1 MIHIGDIAVSTSNIS
16 KYMYMY
22 SVVSPYNPAEVDTIN
37 RTWTSNVPCTFCY
50 LTIFIF
56 TSYFMLHVLP
66 FDSLC
71 LLPVSNSYRILSLLS
86 WFFTPTCISLINI
99 LLTHPLLSLS
109 TQFLTNPLILSLL
122 FITLYFS
129 VIFNHDC
136 NSPYSILSLS
146 QFLTHPVPV
155 FSLLAITL
163 FDSPCSF
170 SAACFWLLYIRSY
183 RATSWVFS
191 GW

>member
-1 MIHIGDIAVSTSNIS
+1 MYPVLFVTSQFLFSLHIL
-16 KYMYMY
+16 
-22 SVVSPYNPAEVDTIN
+22 
-37 RTWTSNVPCTFCY
+37 CY
-50 LTIFIF
+50 LSCLLIHF
-56 TSYFMLHVLP
+56 VL
-66 FDSLC
+66 
-71 LLPVSNSYRILSLLS
+71 LLPVSNSYSRILSLLS

-109 TQFLTNPLILSLL
+109 TKFLANPLILSLL

-155 FSLLAITL
+155 FSLLPIITL

>member
-1 MIHIGDIAVSTSNIS
+1 MYPVLFVTSQFLFSLHIS
-16 KYMYMY
+16 
-22 SVVSPYNPAEVDTIN
+22 
-37 RTWTSNVPCTFCY
+37 CY
-50 LTIFIF
+50 LSCLLIHF
-56 TSYFMLHVLP
+56 VL
-66 FDSLC
+66 

-155 FSLLAITL
+155 FSLLPGYNTFWLTL
-163 FDSPCSF
+163 FFLCSLF
-170 SAACFWLLYIRSY
+170 LVAVHSVIKSHILGVQWLVKVPLSAEQKN
-183 RATSWVFS
+183 TTVM
-191 GW
+191 

>member
-1 MIHIGDIAVSTSNIS
+1 MYPVLFVTSQFLFSLHI
-16 KYMYMY
+16 
-22 SVVSPYNPAEVDTIN
+22 P
-37 RTWTSNVPCTFCY
+37 CY
-50 LTIFIF
+50 LSCLLIHF
-56 TSYFMLHVLP
+56 VL
-66 FDSLC
+66 
-71 LLPVSNSYRILSLLS
+71 LLPVSNSYRILFLLS

-129 VIFNHDC
+129 AIFNHDC

-155 FSLLAITL
+155 FSLLPITL

>member
-1 MIHIGDIAVSTSNIS
+1 MYPVLFVTSQFLFSLHIL
-16 KYMYMY
+16 
-22 SVVSPYNPAEVDTIN
+22 
-37 RTWTSNVPCTFCY
+37 CY
-50 LTIFIF
+50 LSCLLIHF
-56 TSYFMLHVLP
+56 VL
-66 FDSLC
+66 
-71 LLPVSNSYRILSLLS
+71 LLPVSNSYRILSILLLS

-129 VIFNHDC
+129 AIFNHDC

-155 FSLLAITL
+155 FSLLPITL

>member
-1 MIHIGDIAVSTSNIS
+1 MYPVLFVTSQFLFSLHIS
-16 KYMYMY
+16 
-22 SVVSPYNPAEVDTIN
+22 
-37 RTWTSNVPCTFCY
+37 CY
-50 LTIFIF
+50 LSCLLIHF
-56 TSYFMLHVLP
+56 VL
-66 FDSLC
+66 

-136 NSPYSILSLS
+136 NSPY
-146 QFLTHPVPV
+146 FWLTLYRYFPCYQ
-155 FSLLAITL
+155 AITL

>member
-1 MIHIGDIAVSTSNIS
+1 MYPVLFVTSQFLFSLHIS
-16 KYMYMY
+16 
-22 SVVSPYNPAEVDTIN
+22 
-37 RTWTSNVPCTFCY
+37 CY
-50 LTIFIF
+50 LSCLLIHF
-56 TSYFMLHVLP
+56 VL
-66 FDSLC
+66 

-122 FITLYFS
+122 LITLYFS

-155 FSLLAITL
+155 FSLLPITL